1 MQTTADLLNKALEQ
15 EPATYWTK
23 KLKLARTT
31 LATAKCRQ
39 HLSPALAGAL
49 AEELGEDVEKW
60 MLIAAL
66 ESERESACKERMVR
80 RFAQAASVAALSS
93 ALLFVPEQGRA
104 ADAGGA
110 STQNTGPLCIMLRRW
125 RGAIASRLRAR
136 KLEKKSAQSGA
147 FFFA

>member
-1 MQTTADLLNKALEQ
+1 MKTTAELLERALQEQ
-15 EPATYWTK
+15 PATYWTQ

-31 LATAKCRQ
+31 LATAKCRE
-39 HLSPALAGAL
+39 HLSPAIAGAL

-93 ALLFVPEQGRA
+93 ALLLRQSKAERQTPGGPALKTPALFV
-104 ADAGGA
+104 
-110 STQNTGPLCIMLRRW
+110 LC
-125 RGAIASRLRAR
+125 
-136 KLEKKSAQSGA
+136 
-147 FFFA
+147 

>member
-1 MQTTADLLNKALEQ
+1 MKTTADLLNKALEQ
-15 EPATYWTK
+15 QPATYWTK

-66 ESERESACKERMVR
+66 ESERESACKDRMLR
-80 RFAQAASVAALSS
+80 RFGQTASVAALAA
-93 ALLFVPEQGRA
+93 ALLVTPGQTDA
-104 ADAGGA
+104 AQSRKQGA
-110 STQNTGPLCIMLRRW
+110 SAGPLCIMLRRL
-125 RGAIASRLRAR
+125 RGAIATRLRAR
-136 KLEKKSAQSGA
+136 SKGKISARIGA
-147 FFFA
+147 LFFA